1 MSIIRFFR
9 IDNGFSD
16 IELPSYQTPGSAG
29 MDIRA
34 AISAPLTIAAKGS
47 AKVPTNLNVEIPEG
61 YEIQVRPRSSLA
73 AKYGI
78 TILNAPGTIDSDYRG
93 EIGILLINHGEKPYT
108 IERGERVAQL
118 VVAKV
123 EQPKVEESKVPLSK
137 TERGEGGFGST
148 GKN

>member
-9 IDNGFSD
+9 IDTAFSD

-34 AISAPLTIAAKGS
+34 AISTPLIIAAKS
-47 AKVPTNLNVEIPEG
+47 FVKVPTNLNVEIPAG

-73 AKYGI
+73 AKHGV

-93 EIGILLINHGEKPYT
+93 EIGILLINHGEMPYT

-123 EQPKVEESKVPLSK
+123 EQLNVEESKEPLSQ

-148 GKN
+148 GKH

>member
-9 IDNGFSD
+9 IDTAFSD
-16 IELPSYQTPGSAG
+16 IELPSYQTTGSAG

-34 AISAPLTIAAKGS
+34 AVSTPLTVAAKGFV
-47 AKVPTNLNVEIPEG
+47 KVPTNLNVEIPEG

-73 AKYGI
+73 AKHGV

-123 EQPKVEESKVPLSK
+123 EQIKVEESKEPLSQ

-148 GKN
+148 GKH